1 VPGTG
6 DREERPLGLPAFD
19 ELADEYAER
28 VLTKAHNAYYERPAT
43 LSLLPDVGGK
53 RVLDAGCGPGIYAEK
68 LLECG
73 AKLSCFDVSKRMVEL
88 ASSRLAG
95 RALVR
100 VADMNAPLDFLEDA
114 SFDIVLS
121 ALAVDY
127 VADWD
132 ALFTE
137 FARVLRDGG
146 LFAFSVEHPFSD
158 FSYRHMTSYFET
170 EVVGCTWRGF
180 GKPVEVKSYR
190 RPLSTLLNS
199 LVRAGFALDHMLEPL
214 PTPEFEA
221 ADPEDYVKLRRRPG
235 FLCLRMKR
243 VKRT

>member
-6 DREERPLGLPAFD
+6 DRDERPLGLPAFD

-73 AKLSCFDVSKRMVEL
+73 AELSCFDVSKRMVEL
-88 ASSRLAG
+88 AIRRLAG
-95 RALVR
+95 RAPVR

-121 ALAVDY
+121 AL
-127 VADWD
+127 
-132 ALFTE
+132 
-137 FARVLRDGG
+137 
-146 LFAFSVEHPFSD
+146 
-158 FSYRHMTSYFET
+158 
-170 EVVGCTWRGF
+170 
-180 GKPVEVKSYR
+180 
-190 RPLSTLLNS
+190 
-199 LVRAGFALDHMLEPL
+199 DHMLEPL

-221 ADPEDYVKLRRRPG
+221 ADPGDYVKLQRRPG